1 MAIAMVTGMV
11 MGVADTEPGSRTRF
25 RTGPRPT
32 FPSPRWPD
40 MDGYFPSLFAIRRR
54 LILSDPRTATQEA
67 MRGNASPQSPR
78 RLIMGSMSDKV
89 KGAAN
94 QVAGAVKEAAGHAVG
109 NPNLEVEGAAQKLKG
124 KTQEAVGKTK
134 DAIKEIVDKA

>member
-1 MAIAMVTGMV
+1 
-11 MGVADTEPGSRTRF
+11 
-25 RTGPRPT
+25 
-32 FPSPRWPD
+32 
-40 MDGYFPSLFAIRRR
+40 MDGYFPSLFAVPRR
-54 LILSDPRTATQEA
+54 LYFWPREHQSRKA

-78 RLIMGSMSDKV
+78 RSIMGSTSDKV

-109 NPNLEVEGAAQKLKG
+109 NPNLEVEGTVQKRKG
-124 KTQEAVGKTK
+124 ETEEAVGKTK